1 MNVVGMFYLFFL
13 LFVSFNVQAVLEKVR
28 VLSDG
33 SHTISIFSDVHIDFD
48 NEDKQQLETFT
59 RSLVERNKRRDL
71 RPLEVLIEV
80 PNAIKRYF
88 SEPNVLTCLD
98 QEIRHLK
105 LDSVSAK
112 DIEIR
117 HTAILAIALLD
128 SCENPAWLD
137 PEIGWMDHLSY
148 GNVTCVDILNE
159 CMHYFNVMQSKRPI
173 FEKFL
178 GKYSVWYLFSHFM
191 VYHDSFLNTLHL
203 LNIRPEKPI
212 FAQLQEIYEQHEVLC
227 TDGVTRSYNEV
238 RKLLMDSLNFASS
251 LFDIHMVYNVL
262 MVPKIHDVAVV
273 VGGHHASMLSSVLT
287 GRFDSG
293 YERISYHE
301 GYVPR
306 ISEAEQNST
315 TKKRKIGVP
324 VCYIAQA
331 VLNKRD
337 SCVYRST
344 KFMECLFTN
353 IARIFF
359 RIVLGK

>member
-1 MNVVGMFYLFFL
+1 MTVVRMFYLFFL

-33 SHTISIFSDVHIDFD
+33 THTISIFSDVHIDFY

-59 RSLVERNKRRDL
+59 RSLVERNKQRNL

-80 PNAIKRYF
+80 PNVITRYL
-88 SEPNVLTCLD
+88 SDPNVLRCLD
-98 QEIRHLK
+98 QEIRRLK

-117 HTAILAIALLD
+117 QIAILATALLD
-128 SCENPAWLD
+128 SCQDPTWLEPA
-137 PEIGWMDHLSY
+137 IGWGDHSY
-148 GNVTCVDILNE
+148 GTVTCVDILNE
-159 CMHYFNVMQSKRPI
+159 CMHYFHVMQSKRPI

-178 GKYSVWYLFSHFM
+178 GTYSVWYLFSHFM
-191 VYHDSFLNTLHL
+191 IHHDVFLDTLHL

-212 FAQLQEIYEQHEVLC
+212 FAQLQEIYEKHEVVC
-227 TDGVTRSYNEV
+227 ADGVTRSYNEI
-238 RKLLMDSLNFASS
+238 RKILMNSLELANS
-251 LFDIHMVYNVL
+251 LFDIHMVYNVITT
-262 MVPKIHDVAVV
+262 PKVHDIAVI

-287 GRFDSG
+287 CRLDSG
-293 YERISYHE
+293 YDHVSYHE

-306 ISEAEQNST
+306 TSDDEQDSVSR
-315 TKKRKIGVP
+315 KRKIGLP

-337 SCVYRST
+337 SYVYRCTESMNRLFKSIT
-344 KFMECLFTN
+344 RILFCLV
-353 IARIFF
+353 F
-359 RIVLGK
+359 RK

>member
-1 MNVVGMFYLFFL
+1 MTVVGMFYLFFL

-33 SHTISIFSDVHIDFD
+33 SHTISIFSDVHIDFY
-48 NEDKQQLETFT
+48 NEDKQQLEAFT
-59 RSLVERNKRRDL
+59 QSLVERNKQRDL

-80 PNAIKRYF
+80 PNVITRYL
-88 SEPNVLTCLD
+88 SDPNVLKCLA
-98 QEIRHLK
+98 QEIRRLK

-117 HTAILAIALLD
+117 QTAILATALLA

-137 PEIGWMDHLSY
+137 PEIGWSDHLSY

-178 GKYSVWYLFSHFM
+178 GKYTVWYLFSHFM

-227 TDGVTRSYNEV
+227 ADGVTRGYNEV
-238 RKLLMDSLNFASS
+238 REILMDSLNLANS

-262 MVPKIHDVAVV
+262 MVPKVHDVAVV

-287 GRFDSG
+287 CRFDSG
-293 YERISYHE
+293 YDQMSYHE
-301 GYVPR
+301 GYVPYT
-306 ISEAEQNST
+306 EAEQNVAA
-315 TKKRKIGVP
+315 KKRKIGLP

-337 SCVYRST
+337 SYVYRCT
-344 KFMECLFTN
+344 KSMSRLFNN

-359 RIVLGK
+359 RLVLGK